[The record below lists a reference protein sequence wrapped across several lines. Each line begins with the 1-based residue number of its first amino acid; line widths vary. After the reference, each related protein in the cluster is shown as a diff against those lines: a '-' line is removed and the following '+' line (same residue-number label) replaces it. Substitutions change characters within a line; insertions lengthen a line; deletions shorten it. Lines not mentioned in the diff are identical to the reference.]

1 MIIRNT
7 PSVLRM
13 MENVVIHLSKEL
25 QLPERLEHV
34 PINIR
39 TIYSDAVTAVLK
51 GSLVDLDLAI
61 AYTYADVA
69 LVNYSNDRCRARI
82 DSELLAHVFTKMC
95 VLEFLK
101 WISGSK
107 ERRECLGIPVGYSAD
122 FCKNMIDTFKTEY
135 ISILHNYGLWKN
147 VKTSKPTNTKKK
159 TTKPTDTK
167 KKTTKSSK
175 STSKSTKKDVVT
187 VAQFGEFNMD
197 RYKTRVNASIEEA
210 TK

>member
-1 MIIRNT
+1 M
-7 PSVLRM
+7 
-13 MENVVIHLSKEL
+13 
-25 QLPERLEHV
+25 
-34 PINIR
+34 
-39 TIYSDAVTAVLK
+39 
-51 GSLVDLDLAI
+51 DLDLAI

-95 VLEFLK
+95 VLEFLT

-107 ERRECLGIPVGYSAD
+107 ERRACLGIPAGYTAD

-147 VKTSKPTNTKKK
+147 VKTSKPTDTKKK
-159 TTKPTDTK
+159 TTKSSKSTSKPTDTK

-175 STSKSTKKDVVT
+175 STSKSTKKDVLT

-197 RYKTRVNASIEEA
+197 RYTTRVNASIEEA

>member
-7 PSVLRM
+7 PSVLRT

-101 WISGSK
+101 WILGYK
-107 ERRECLGIPVGYSAD
+107 ARGDCLGIQTTYDAD
-122 FCKNMIDTFKTEY
+122 YCQDMFNTLKIEY

-147 VKTSKPTNTKKK
+147 DKASKSAVVKKE
-159 TTKPTDTK
+159 TTKPSK
-167 KKTTKSSK
+167 STTKT
-175 STSKSTKKDVVT
+175 TSKSTKKS
-187 VAQFGEFNMD
+187 
-197 RYKTRVNASIEEA
+197 AS
-210 TK
+210 KKKG

>member
-13 MENVVIHLSKEL
+13 MENVVIHLSREL
-25 QLPERLEHV
+25 QLPEKLEHV
-34 PINIR
+34 PINIK

-69 LVNYSNDRCRARI
+69 LIDYSNDRSRARI

-107 ERRECLGIPVGYSAD
+107 ERRESLGIPMGYSAD

-147 VKTSKPTNTKKK
+147 VKTSKPT
-159 TTKPTDTK
+159 DTK

-175 STSKSTKKDVVT
+175 STSKSTKKDVLT
-187 VAQFGEFNMD
+187 AAQFGEFDMD
-197 RYKTRVNASIEEA
+197 RYKRRVNASIEEA
-210 TK
+210 TE

>member
-7 PSVLRM
+7 LSVLRM

-101 WISGSK
+101 WILGYK
-107 ERRECLGIPVGYSAD
+107 ARGDCLGIQTTYDAD
-122 FCKNMIDTFKTEY
+122 YCQDMFNTLKIEY

-147 VKTSKPTNTKKK
+147 DKASKPAVVKKE
-159 TTKPTDTK
+159 TTKPSK
-167 KKTTKSSK
+167 STTKT
-175 STSKSTKKDVVT
+175 TSKSTKKNT
-187 VAQFGEFNMD
+187 NKKKG
-197 RYKTRVNASIEEA
+197 
-210 TK
+210 

>member
-13 MENVVIHLSKEL
+13 MENVVIHLSREL
-25 QLPERLEHV
+25 QLPEKLEHV
-34 PINIR
+34 PINIK

-69 LVNYSNDRCRARI
+69 LIDYSNDRSRARI

-107 ERRECLGIPVGYSAD
+107 ERRECLGIPMGYSAD

-147 VKTSKPTNTKKK
+147 VKTSKPR
-159 TTKPTDTK
+159 DTK

-175 STSKSTKKDVVT
+175 STSKSTKKDVLT
-187 VAQFGEFNMD
+187 AAQSGEFDMG
-197 RYKTRVNASIEEA
+197 RYKAGVNAHVEEA
-210 TK
+210 TSSIYK